1 MEKSGSKALPAI
13 LGILFVAAAA
23 FAISLYISGKKTEEA
38 LNAEKAEVIQE
49 LEGLKS
55 DYDKSILETNALSE
69 ELLAAR
75 GDIANYI
82 DSVKTLQAD
91 VATLTKFRRQVYQL
105 RKERATLMVRLD
117 SLTASNIALQSL
129 NEATQKELERVAAL
143 NDSIVQQ
150 NIILEQENRIAAQ
163 LRLEALNVQAVRV
176 KNNGNFK
183 DVKRARRTDNFKICF
198 TVRDNAISQAGDKNF
213 FIEVLGPD
221 GNLVGV
227 SESVSVNSR
236 TLSVSKVTAFYY
248 ENDTLDVGDYVGSTT
263 GEFAKGNYMVNVYDN
278 DLELIGTSKFFLK

>member
-55 DYDKSILETNALSE
+55 DYDKSILESNALSE

-75 GDIANYI
+75 GEIASYI
-82 DSVKTLQAD
+82 DSVKSLKAD
-91 VATLTKFRRQVYQL
+91 VAILSKFRRQVYQL
-105 RKERATLMVRLD
+105 QKERATLMARLD
-117 SLTASNIALQSL
+117 SLTASNLALKSL
-129 NEATQKELERVAAL
+129 NETTQKELERVASL

-163 LRLEALNVQAVRV
+163 LRLESLNVQSVKV
-176 KNNGNFK
+176 KNNGDFK
-183 DVKRARRTDNFKICF
+183 DVKRARRTDNFKVCF
-198 TVRDNAISQAGDKNF
+198 TVRDNAIAQAGDKNF

-221 GNLVGV
+221 GALVGT
-227 SESVSVNSR
+227 SESVTVNSR
-236 TLSVSKVTAFYY
+236 TLEVSKITAFYY
-248 ENDTLDVGDYVGSTT
+248 ENELLDVCDYIGSTS
-263 GEFAKGNYMVNVYDN
+263 GEFVSGNYMVNVYDN

>member
-75 GDIANYI
+75 GEIANYI
-82 DSVKTLQAD
+82 DSVKTLKAD
-91 VATLTKFRRQVYQL
+91 VATLSRFRRQVYQL
-105 RKERATLMVRLD
+105 RKERATLMARLD

-129 NEATQKELERVAAL
+129 NETTQKELERVAAL

-163 LRLEALNVQAVRV
+163 LRLESLNVQAVRV
-176 KNNGNFK
+176 RNNGNFK
-183 DVKRARRTDNFKICF
+183 DVNRARRTDNFKVCF
-198 TVRDNAISQAGDKNF
+198 TVRDNAIAQAGDKNF
-213 FIEVLGPD
+213 FIEVLGPE
-221 GNLVGV
+221 GNLVGA

-248 ENDTLDVGDYVGSTT
+248 ENATLDVCDYVGSAS
-263 GEFAKGNYMVNVYDN
+263 GEFAKGSYMVNVYDN

>member
-75 GDIANYI
+75 GEIANYI
-82 DSVKTLQAD
+82 DSVKTLKAD
-91 VATLTKFRRQVYQL
+91 VATLSRFRRQVYQL
-105 RKERATLMVRLD
+105 RKERATLMARLD

-163 LRLEALNVQAVRV
+163 LRLESLNVQAVKV

-183 DVKRARRTDNFKICF
+183 DVNRARRTDNFKVCF
-198 TVRDNAISQAGDKNF
+198 TVRDNAIAQAGDKNF

-221 GNLVGV
+221 GNLVGP

-236 TLSVSKVTAFYY
+236 SLSVSKVTAFYY
-248 ENDTLDVGDYVGSTT
+248 ENDILDVCDYVGSTA

>member
-82 DSVKTLQAD
+82 DSVKTLKAD
-91 VATLTKFRRQVYQL
+91 VATLSKFRRQVYQL
-105 RKERATLMVRLD
+105 RKERATLMARLD

-176 KNNGNFK
+176 KNDGNFK

-198 TVRDNAISQAGDKNF
+198 TVRDNAIAQAGDKNF

-248 ENDTLDVGDYVGSTT
+248 ENDTLDVCDYVGSTT

>member
-75 GDIANYI
+75 GEIANYI
-82 DSVKTLQAD
+82 DSVKTLKAD
-91 VATLTKFRRQVYQL
+91 VATLSKFRRQVYQL
-105 RKERATLMVRLD
+105 RKERATLMARLD

-163 LRLEALNVQAVRV
+163 LRLETLNVQAVKV

-183 DVKRARRTDNFKICF
+183 DVNRARRTDNFKVCF
-198 TVRDNAISQAGDKNF
+198 TVRDNAIAQAGDKNF

-221 GNLVGV
+221 GNLVGA

-248 ENDTLDVGDYVGSTT
+248 ENDTLDVCDYVGAAS

>member
-38 LNAEKAEVIQE
+38 LIAEKAEVIQE

-75 GDIANYI
+75 GEIANYI
-82 DSVKTLQAD
+82 DSVKTLKAD
-91 VATLTKFRRQVYQL
+91 VATLSRFRRQVYQL
-105 RKERATLMVRLD
+105 RKERATLMARLD

-129 NEATQKELERVAAL
+129 NESTQKELERIAAL

-163 LRLEALNVQAVRV
+163 LRLETLNVQAVKV
-176 KNNGNFK
+176 KNNGNFRN
-183 DVKRARRTDNFKICF
+183 VKRARRTDNFKVCF
-198 TVRDNAISQAGDKNF
+198 TVRDNAIAQAGDKNF

-221 GNLVGV
+221 GNLVGA

-248 ENDTLDVGDYVGSTT
+248 ENDTLDVCDYVGSSN
-263 GEFAKGNYMVNVYDN
+263 GEFTKGNYMVNVYDN

>member
-75 GDIANYI
+75 GEIANYI
-82 DSVKTLQAD
+82 DSVKTLKAD
-91 VATLTKFRRQVYQL
+91 VATLSRFRRQVYQL
-105 RKERATLMVRLD
+105 RKERATLMARLD

-163 LRLEALNVQAVRV
+163 LRLESLNVQAVKV

-183 DVKRARRTDNFKICF
+183 DVKRARRTDNFKVCF
-198 TVRDNAISQAGDKNF
+198 TVRDNAIAQAGDKNF

-221 GNLVGV
+221 GNLVGA

-248 ENDTLDVGDYVGSTT
+248 ENATLDVCDYVGSAS
-263 GEFAKGNYMVNVYDN
+263 GEFAKGSYMVNVYDN

>member
-38 LNAEKAEVIQE
+38 LIAEKAEVIQE

-75 GDIANYI
+75 GEIANYI
-82 DSVKTLQAD
+82 DSVKTLKAD
-91 VATLTKFRRQVYQL
+91 VATLSKFRRQVYQL
-105 RKERATLMVRLD
+105 RKERATLMARLD

-129 NEATQKELERVAAL
+129 NESTQKELERIAAL

-163 LRLEALNVQAVRV
+163 LRLETLNVQAVKV
-176 KNNGNFK
+176 KNNGNFRN
-183 DVKRARRTDNFKICF
+183 VKRARRTDNFKVCF
-198 TVRDNAISQAGDKNF
+198 TVRDNAIAQAGDKNF

-221 GNLVGV
+221 GNLVGA

-248 ENDTLDVGDYVGSTT
+248 ENDTLDVCDYVGSSN
-263 GEFAKGNYMVNVYDN
+263 GEFTKGNYMVNVYDN

>member
-75 GDIANYI
+75 GEIANYI
-82 DSVKTLQAD
+82 DSVKTLKAD
-91 VATLTKFRRQVYQL
+91 VATLSRFRRQVYQL
-105 RKERATLMVRLD
+105 RKERATLMARLD
-117 SLTASNIALQSL
+117 SLTASNIALQS
-129 NEATQKELERVAAL
+129 QKELERVAAL

-163 LRLEALNVQAVRV
+163 LRLESLNVQAVKV

-183 DVKRARRTDNFKICF
+183 DVRRARRTDNFKVCF
-198 TVRDNAISQAGDKNF
+198 TVRDNAIAQAGDKNF

-221 GNLVGV
+221 GNLVGA

-248 ENDTLDVGDYVGSTT
+248 ENDTLDVCDYVGSAT

>member
-75 GDIANYI
+75 GEIANYI
-82 DSVKTLQAD
+82 DSVKTLKAD
-91 VATLTKFRRQVYQL
+91 VATLSRFRRQVYQL
-105 RKERATLMVRLD
+105 RKERATLMARLD

-163 LRLEALNVQAVRV
+163 LRLESLNVQAVKV

-183 DVKRARRTDNFKICF
+183 DVKRARRTDNFKVCF
-198 TVRDNAISQAGDKNF
+198 TVRDNAIAQAGDKNF

-248 ENDTLDVGDYVGSTT
+248 ENDTLDVCDYVGSTT
-263 GEFAKGNYMVNVYDN
+263 GELAKVNYMVNVYDN

>member
-38 LNAEKAEVIQE
+38 LIAEKAEVIQE

-75 GDIANYI
+75 GEIANYI
-82 DSVKTLQAD
+82 DSVKTLKAD
-91 VATLTKFRRQVYQL
+91 VATLSRFRRQVYQL
-105 RKERATLMVRLD
+105 RKERATLMARLD

-129 NEATQKELERVAAL
+129 NESTQKELERVAAL

-163 LRLEALNVQAVRV
+163 LRLETLNVQAVKV
-176 KNNGNFK
+176 KNNGNFRN
-183 DVKRARRTDNFKICF
+183 VKRARRTDNFKVCF
-198 TVRDNAISQAGDKNF
+198 TVRDNAIAQAGDKNF

-221 GNLVGV
+221 GNLVGA

-248 ENDTLDVGDYVGSTT
+248 ENDTLDVCDYVGSSN
-263 GEFAKGNYMVNVYDN
+263 GEFTKGNYMVNVYDN

>member
-75 GDIANYI
+75 GEIANYI
-82 DSVKTLQAD
+82 DSVKTLKAD
-91 VATLTKFRRQVYQL
+91 VATLSRFRRQVYQL
-105 RKERATLMVRLD
+105 RKERATLMARLD

-163 LRLEALNVQAVRV
+163 LRLESLNVQAVRV
-176 KNNGNFK
+176 RNNGNFK
-183 DVKRARRTDNFKICF
+183 DVNRARRTDNFKVCF
-198 TVRDNAISQAGDKNF
+198 TVRDNAIAQAGDKNF

-221 GNLVGV
+221 GNLVGA

-248 ENDTLDVGDYVGSTT
+248 ENDTLDVCDYVGSAS
-263 GEFAKGNYMVNVYDN
+263 GEFAKGSYMVNVYDN

>member
-75 GDIANYI
+75 GEIANYI
-82 DSVKTLQAD
+82 DSVKTLKAD
-91 VATLTKFRRQVYQL
+91 VATLSRFRRQVYQL
-105 RKERATLMVRLD
+105 RKERATLMARLD

-163 LRLEALNVQAVRV
+163 LRLESLNVQAVRV
-176 KNNGNFK
+176 RNNGNFK
-183 DVKRARRTDNFKICF
+183 DVNRARRTDNFKVCF
-198 TVRDNAISQAGDKNF
+198 TVRDNAIAQAGDKNF

-221 GNLVGV
+221 GNLVGA

-248 ENDTLDVGDYVGSTT
+248 ENATLDVCDYVGSAS
-263 GEFAKGNYMVNVYDN
+263 GEFAKGSYMVNVYDN

>member
-75 GDIANYI
+75 GEIANYI
-82 DSVKTLQAD
+82 DSVKTLKAD
-91 VATLTKFRRQVYQL
+91 VATLSKFRRQVYQL
-105 RKERATLMVRLD
+105 RKERATLMARLD

-163 LRLEALNVQAVRV
+163 LRLESLNVQAVKV

-183 DVKRARRTDNFKICF
+183 DVNRARRTDNFKVCF
-198 TVRDNAISQAGDKNF
+198 TVRDNAIAQAGDKNF

-221 GNLVGV
+221 GNLVGA

-248 ENDTLDVGDYVGSTT
+248 ENDTLDVCDYVASTS

>member
-75 GDIANYI
+75 GEIANYI
-82 DSVKTLQAD
+82 DSVKTLKAD
-91 VATLTKFRRQVYQL
+91 VATLSRFRRQVYQL
-105 RKERATLMVRLD
+105 RKERATLMARLD
-117 SLTASNIALQSL
+117 SLTASNLALQSL

-163 LRLEALNVQAVRV
+163 LRLESLNVQAVKV

-183 DVKRARRTDNFKICF
+183 DVKRARRTDNFKVCF
-198 TVRDNAISQAGDKNF
+198 TVRDNAIAQAGDKNF

-221 GNLVGV
+221 GNLVGA

-248 ENDTLDVGDYVGSTT
+248 ENDILDVCDYVGATS

>member
-75 GDIANYI
+75 GEIANYI
-82 DSVKTLQAD
+82 DSVKTLKAD
-91 VATLTKFRRQVYQL
+91 VATLSKFRRQVYQL
-105 RKERATLMVRLD
+105 RKERATLMARLD

-163 LRLEALNVQAVRV
+163 LRLETLNVQAVKV
-176 KNNGNFK
+176 KNNGNFR
-183 DVKRARRTDNFKICF
+183 DVKRARRTDNFKVCF
-198 TVRDNAISQAGDKNF
+198 TVRDNAIAQAGDKNF

-221 GNLVGV
+221 GNLVGA

-248 ENDTLDVGDYVGSTT
+248 ENDTLDVCDYVGSAT
-263 GEFAKGNYMVNVYDN
+263 GELAKGNYMVNVYDN

>member
-38 LNAEKAEVIQE
+38 LIAEKAEVIQE

-75 GDIANYI
+75 GEIANYI
-82 DSVKTLQAD
+82 DSVKTLKAD
-91 VATLTKFRRQVYQL
+91 VATLSKFRRQVYQL
-105 RKERATLMVRLD
+105 RKERATLMARLD

-129 NEATQKELERVAAL
+129 NETTQKELERVAAL

-163 LRLEALNVQAVRV
+163 LRLETLNVQAVKV
-176 KNNGNFK
+176 KNNGNFR
-183 DVKRARRTDNFKICF
+183 DVKRARRTDNFKVCF
-198 TVRDNAISQAGDKNF
+198 TVRDNAIAQAGDKNF

-221 GNLVGV
+221 GNLVGA

-248 ENDTLDVGDYVGSTT
+248 ENDTLDVCDYVGSSN

>member
-82 DSVKTLQAD
+82 DSVKTLKAD
-91 VATLTKFRRQVYQL
+91 VATLSKFRRQVYQL
-105 RKERATLMVRLD
+105 RKERATLMARLD

-198 TVRDNAISQAGDKNF
+198 TVRDNAIAQAGDKNF

-227 SESVSVNSR
+227 SESVSFNSR

-248 ENDTLDVGDYVGSTT
+248 ENDTLDVCDYVGSTT